1 MSTAQQTAA
10 TVLDWLEEGR
20 RVAAGLLVGID
31 GSAPLDVGASMYVD
45 ADGVIE
51 GSVTGG
57 CVESAVAQE
66 AMAMLAG
73 EAGPRLITYGIS
85 DELAGTVGL
94 MCGGTVHIFVH
105 ELTAASRDA
114 TVRGLGRS
122 STATQRGRHPAR
134 RPPGRGELYVD
145 GSSRVGGLGGPR
157 LLDVNV
163 EREARGLVAHG
174 RTTVRHFGQDG
185 TTLGTGLRVHVT
197 THADPPQM
205 IIFGRDR
212 LLGRAR
218 DHRRRDGLPDHDRRP
233 AQGVPRLGA
242 LLGLRRDR
250 SRPGPTTSSTDLRPG
265 PRDAVLVFSHDAKLD
280 VPALMAAFGTAAGLH
295 RRPREP
301 QDHRGPR
308 AAAARGG
315 RDDADLARL
324 HAPCGLDIG
333 AATVEETAIA
343 VLAELIAHRAG
354 RPGVLAA
361 GVERPD
367 PPRARRRPGA
377 VVTRGRAARGEPGR
391 LGAAE
396 PVQEGAHPVD
406 GAAEVV
412 PRRRVGQAQ
421 VVGARRP
428 EGRARQDRDAGLLEQ
443 PRRERLRVERALGD
457 VRERVEGAARGRG
470 TRPRAAR

>member
-66 AMAMLAG
+66 AMAVLAG
-73 EAGPRLITYGIS
+73 DAGPRLITYGIS

-105 ELTAASRDA
+105 ELTDASRDA
-114 TVRGLGRS
+114 TVRGLRAFVDGEPS
-122 STATQRGRHPAR
+122 AVATLLDGPQA
-134 RPPGRGELYVD
+134 GEKLYVD

-174 RTTVRHFGQDG
+174 RTTVRQFGEDG

-205 IIFGRDR
+205 IILGAIDFSAALATIAGGMGYRVTIADPRKAFLASARFSASAETVAAWPQEVIDR
-212 LLGRAR
+212 LA
-218 DHRRRDGLPDHDRRP
+218 
-233 AQGVPRLGA
+233 
-242 LLGLRRDR
+242 
-250 SRPGPTTSSTDLRPG
+250 PG

-280 VPALMAAFGTAAGLH
+280 VPALMAAFGTQAGYIGALGSRKTTEDRE
-295 RRPREP
+295 RRLREA
-301 QDHRGPR
+301 G
-308 AAAARGG
+308 A
-315 RDDADLARL
+315 DDADLARL

-343 VLAELIAHRAG
+343 VLAELIAHRAH
-354 RPGVLAA
+354 RPGVSL
-361 GVERPD
+361 
-367 PPRARRRPGA
+367 RASSGPI
-377 VVTRGRAARGEPGR
+377 
-391 LGAAE
+391 
-396 PVQEGAHPVD
+396 
-406 GAAEVV
+406 
-412 PRRRVGQAQ
+412 
-421 VVGARRP
+421 
-428 EGRARQDRDAGLLEQ
+428 
-443 PRRERLRVERALGD
+443 RRERDGAPELSSPVAEP
-457 VRERVEGAARGRG
+457 GAASPAG
-470 TRPRAAR
+470 